1 MNKILLFLAI
11 LPMAIFSQTPDYNTD
26 SKDVTY
32 GDLKSNSFLSDTTA
46 NAFYIYEE
54 GFTRFQNFGDYNL
67 ITDYTAK
74 IKILNKNGFD
84 HASIEIPLYK
94 NENGKK
100 EKIHDIKA
108 VTYNLVNDKVR
119 SVQLEPSKIYTEE
132 NEKYD
137 LVKFTFPRLSPGSVL
152 IYSYQKETPFVFN
165 FETWWFQE
173 DIPKLYS
180 KFKTKIPGN
189 YNYHIMRVGSLPI
202 EQSEPTIEKDCFNPS
217 QASTSASC
225 VVTTYVMKDIPAFI
239 EEDYLTSKNNYLE
252 RIEFELQEIT
262 RLDGYV
268 QKYTRTWD
276 DVDHELKTDKRLGR
290 QLRRTS
296 LVDGILPDSISQQP
310 NNLEKARTIF
320 KFVKDNYNWNEDP
333 DVWKDWNLKD
343 VINDHSGNVFGI
355 NILLHNLFEE
365 EGFKVYPVISATRS
379 QGIPT
384 KLFPVL
390 SDFNYL
396 LVQLEVD
403 EKKYLLDATEKY
415 APFGTIPFRSL
426 NFSGRILD
434 FNNGSSWIDLTPTD
448 YSSVTFREKMEVS
461 PDGSSSGTA
470 EQVLSGYF
478 AIDARENLK
487 NSDDPELAGHNDQ
500 ANPVTSLTQFPED
513 PDKDLKRIYVMNN
526 HFEKIGERIYLNP
539 FSFRFFD
546 SNPFKLEER
555 TYPIDFGH
563 KSAYSYMV
571 QIELPENYILEALP
585 ETRLLS
591 LPERTGS
598 IHFTAQKTG
607 ENLVTVQCRISLT
620 KSIYPSAYY
629 PYLKEFFNSILD
641 IQKGSLLVLKE
652 NG

>member
-11 LPMAIFSQTPDYNTD
+11 FPLAIFSQTPDYNTD

-32 GDLKSNSFLSDTTA
+32 GDLKSNSFTSDTTA

-54 GFTRFQNFGDYNL
+54 GFTRFQNYGDFNL

-74 IKILNKNGFD
+74 IKILNQKAYD
-84 HASIEIPLYK
+84 HATIEIPLHK
-94 NENGKK
+94 GENGHK
-100 EKIHDIKA
+100 EEIRDIKA

-119 SVQLEPSKIYTEE
+119 SFRLEPSKIYTEK
-132 NEKYD
+132 NERYD
-137 LVKFTFPRLSPGSVL
+137 LVKFTFPKLEPGSVL
-152 IYSYQKETPFVFN
+152 VYSYQKETPFIFN

-202 EQSEPTIEKDCFNPS
+202 EQTEPTIEKECFKPS
-217 QASTSASC
+217 QVSTPASC
-225 VVTTYVMKDIPAFI
+225 VVTTYSMKDIPAFI

-252 RIEFELQEIT
+252 RIEYELQEIT

-268 QKYTRTWD
+268 KKYTRTWE
-276 DVDHELKTDKRLGR
+276 DVDKELKTDSRIGR
-290 QLRRTS
+290 QLRKTS
-296 LVDGILPDSISQQP
+296 KVDEILPDSITQRP
-310 NNLEKARTIF
+310 NNLEKAKSIYN
-320 KFVKDNYNWNEDP
+320 FVKDNYTWNEDP
-333 DVWKDWNLKD
+333 YVWKDWNIKD
-343 VINDHSGNVFGI
+343 VIEERSGTVFGI
-355 NILLHNLFEE
+355 NTLLHNLYEE
-365 EGFKVYPVISATRS
+365 AGFKVHPVLSATRS
-379 QGIPT
+379 RGIPT

-390 SDFNYL
+390 SDFNYM

-403 EKKYLLDATEKY
+403 GKKYLLDATEKY

-426 NFSGRILD
+426 NFSGRLLD
-434 FNNGSSWIDLTPTD
+434 FDNESSWIDLTPTD
-448 YSSVTFREKMEVS
+448 YSAVTFKEKMEVNS
-461 PDGSSSGTA
+461 DGSSTGTA
-470 EQVLSGYF
+470 EQVISGYF
-478 AIDARENLK
+478 AIDAREELK
-487 NSDDPELAGHNDQ
+487 NSENPEIASHNDQ
-500 ANPVTSLTQFPED
+500 ANPVTTLTQFEQNPE
-513 PDKDLKRIYVMNN
+513 KDLKRTYVMNN
-526 HFEKIGERIYLNP
+526 HFEKIGKRIYLNP

-563 KSAYSYMV
+563 KSMYSYLV
-571 QIELPENYILEALP
+571 QIDLPENYSLETLP

-591 LPERTGS
+591 LPDRAGT
-598 IHFTAQKTG
+598 IQFVAQKSG
-607 ENLVTVQCRISLT
+607 ENQVTIQCRISLPKT
-620 KSIYPSAYY
+620 IYPSAYY

-652 NG
+652 NS